1 MEYTA
6 LMLAS
11 PLIAIAVASFFI
23 QLICLDTP
31 RRKPERSSEVVYAG
45 VSSTYGVDIT
55 LRGDANAHDAI
66 LLGNVQVL
74 HVTNKHGS
82 WVEVVRY
89 CNCRFGRKIRARVVY
104 LASQVESIVPMVED

>member
-11 PLIAIAVASFFI
+11 PLIAIAVAAFFI
-23 QLICLDTP
+23 KLVCLDTP
-31 RRKPERSSEVVYAG
+31 ARKPERSFEAVYPG

-55 LRGDANAHDAI
+55 LRGAASDHDG
-66 LLGNVQVL
+66 LMLGNVQVL
-74 HVTNKHGS
+74 HVTNKHGT

-89 CNCRFGRKIRARVVY
+89 CNCRFGRKIHARVVY
-104 LASQVESIVPMVED
+104 LASQVESIVPMIEE